1 MKTAPPFFKSL
12 RKFCSIF
19 LLTFPCA
26 FLFVP
31 SQSEACTRVVYECGD
46 MIATGRTMDW
56 KENPLTNIYVFPRGM
71 QRNGGLSDNSMKWIS
86 KYGSVVAAG
95 YDIGVCDGMNEEG
108 LVANMLFL
116 PESVYTKENE
126 NRTVMGISVWTQY
139 ILDNFATVQEAV
151 DELSKDSFYL
161 DAPEL
166 PNGSKST
173 LHMAISDRFGN
184 NAIIEYLDGTV
195 TIYENKDYRILT
207 NSPAYNLQLAVNDY
221 WKQVGGLNMLPGT
234 NKSSDR
240 FARGSFYISAVT
252 QSEDASIAIPAL
264 MSVMRNVSVPYG
276 ISMPDNPYISST
288 RWRIIADQKNL
299 VYYFE
304 NTVPMYMFHIN
315 LKDVDFSPGSGER
328 VLKLSDGSEYNG
340 NATPMLRDSEK
351 PFSFLILK

>member
-1 MKTAPPFFKSL
+1 MNRLTNISL
-12 RKFCSIF
+12 
-19 LLTFPCA
+19 A
-26 FLFVP
+26 FTLASASALF
-31 SQSEACTRVVYECGD
+31 SCFDSAACTRAVYECGD
-46 MIATGRTMDW
+46 MVATGRTMDW
-56 KENPLTNIYVFPRGM
+56 KEDPKTNLYIFPRGLE
-71 QRNGGLSDNSMKWIS
+71 RRGGFSDDAMSWTS

-116 PESVYTKENE
+116 PESVYEKIDDD
-126 NRTVMGISVWTQY
+126 RLLMGISIWTQY
-139 ILDNFATVQEAV
+139 ILDNFATVDEAV
-151 DELSKDSFYL
+151 AELSKDRFRL

-173 LHMAISDRFGN
+173 LHMAISDKTGN

-195 TIYENKDYRILT
+195 SIYEGKDYRILT

-221 WKQVGGLNMLPGT
+221 WKQVGGMNMLPGT

-240 FARGSFYISAVT
+240 FARASFYIKAAEQSPSA
-252 QSEDASIAIPAL
+252 DIAIPTL

-288 RWRIIADQKNL
+288 RWRIISDQKNL

-304 NTVPMYMFHIN
+304 NTVPMFMFHIDMKN
-315 LKDVDFSPGSGER
+315 IDFSPGSGER
-328 VLKLSDGSEYNG
+328 VLKLSDGSKYEG
-340 NATPMLRDSEK
+340 DATYCFTPSEK
-351 PFSFLILK
+351 PFQFLFLK